1 MIKEQ
6 VSISPAMAVAMLR
19 SMEEYL
25 KESRHSHPWLETLP
39 RLPQEWWEQAEKLP
53 QTQAGSSEGMEIRAL
68 EATKTNDVMFFWSF
82 VHALEYIKF
91 SLVEVWIALF
101 KAAAAKQVPELP
113 PGFYLQTLEY
123 VNKVMDGLRA
133 DVRKQSRRRF
143 ELEEKFCEQE
153 EQQ

>member
-6 VSISPAMAVAMLR
+6 VSISPAMAVAMLQ

-25 KESRHSHPWLETLP
+25 KESKHSHPWLETLP

-53 QTQAGSSEGMEIRAL
+53 QTQAGSSEGMEITAL

-82 VHALEYIKF
+82 VHALEFIKF

-101 KAAAAKQVPELP
+101 KAAVAKQVPELP

-123 VNKVMDGLRA
+123 ANKVMYGLRA
-133 DVRKQSRRRF
+133 NESKEACRCF
-143 ELEEKFCEQE
+143 ELEERLYALED
-153 EQQ
+153 QQ